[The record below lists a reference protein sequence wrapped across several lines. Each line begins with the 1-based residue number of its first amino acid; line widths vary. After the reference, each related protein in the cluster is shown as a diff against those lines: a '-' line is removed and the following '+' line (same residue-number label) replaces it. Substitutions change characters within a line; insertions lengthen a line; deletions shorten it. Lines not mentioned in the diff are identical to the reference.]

1 MVYHTASCA
10 PCYLRLSSLLVPFIG
25 HAQDTLPNFMV
36 DHAYFGPASFRD
48 PQDSADFLH
57 FRKGLRTVQPTGTK
71 DTTNVQYRMVW
82 REDQH
87 GGLWSV
93 SRGDSSLW
101 QARAYESLDL
111 FMGGTFVTADGR
123 RGVLVVH
130 DIPCGLICRNAR
142 YYVED

>member
-1 MVYHTASCA
+1 MRTLLPAA
-10 PCYLRLSSLLVPFIG
+10 LLLLVPFIG
-25 HAQDTLPNFMV
+25 RAQNTLPSFMA
-36 DHAYFGPASFRD
+36 DDAYFGPAWFASAT
-48 PQDSADFLH
+48 DSADFSQ

-71 DTTNVQYRMVW
+71 DTTQVPYRMRW

-93 SRGDSSLW
+93 SRGDSSVW
-101 QARAYESLDL
+101 QARETGSLDL
-111 FMGGTFVTADGR
+111 FMGGPFVTADGR

-130 DIPCGLICRNAR
+130 DIPCGLICRNTW